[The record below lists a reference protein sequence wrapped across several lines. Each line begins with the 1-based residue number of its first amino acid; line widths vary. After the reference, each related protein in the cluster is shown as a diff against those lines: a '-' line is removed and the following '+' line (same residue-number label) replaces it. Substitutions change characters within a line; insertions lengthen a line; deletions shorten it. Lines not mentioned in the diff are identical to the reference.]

1 MIRADATMAPIG
13 GGLAPAE
20 VQAIAAIGGAPPP
33 AAAPAAARVP
43 ATAAPPARSVRAA
56 RPAALVAAAP
66 PPLVVLALLGAAAA
80 ACVAHALLR
89 VLDSPA
95 RNTLAASA
103 AAFAA
108 GSLADGRV
116 RRLLGSP
123 DTRC

>member
-95 RNTLAASA
+95 RNTLAASV

-116 RRLLGSP
+116 RRLLGKSGH
-123 DTRC
+123 

>member
-20 VQAIAAIGGAPPP
+20 VQAIAAIGGAAPPP

-43 ATAAPPARSVRAA
+43 ATAAPPARPVRAA
-56 RPAALVAAAP
+56 RPAALVATP

-116 RRLLGSP
+116 RRLLGKL
-123 DTRC
+123 

>member
-116 RRLLGSP
+116 RRLLGK
-123 DTRC
+123 REI

>member
-1 MIRADATMAPIG
+1 MAPIG

-20 VQAIAAIGGAPPP
+20 VRRSRRSAAPRRPRPRRGCARPR
-33 AAAPAAARVP
+33 AAAPRR
-43 ATAAPPARSVRAA
+43 RSVRAA

-116 RRLLGSP
+116 RRLLGKKSGH
-123 DTRC
+123 

>member
-43 ATAAPPARSVRAA
+43 ATAAPPARPVRAA
-56 RPAALVAAAP
+56 RPAALVATP

-116 RRLLGSP
+116 RRLLGKSSGH
-123 DTRC
+123 

>member
-43 ATAAPPARSVRAA
+43 APAAPAARSVRAA

-80 ACVAHALLR
+80 ACLAHALLR

-116 RRLLGSP
+116 RRLIN
-123 DTRC
+123 

>member
-1 MIRADATMAPIG
+1 MRAQLD
-13 GGLAPAE
+13 GLAAGY
-20 VQAIAAIGGAPPP
+20 ALG
-33 AAAPAAARVP
+33 
-43 ATAAPPARSVRAA
+43 RAA
-56 RPAALVAAAP
+56 LAAAP

-95 RNTLAASA
+95 RNTLAASV

-116 RRLLGSP
+116 RRLLGKSGH
-123 DTRC
+123 

>member
-1 MIRADATMAPIG
+1 MASTSATSASRAALRSSPSSRRRRD
-13 GGLAPAE
+13 
-20 VQAIAAIGGAPPP
+20 
-33 AAAPAAARVP
+33 AARV
-43 ATAAPPARSVRAA
+43 
-56 RPAALVAAAP
+56 AAP

-80 ACVAHALLR
+80 ACLAHALLR

-116 RRLLGSP
+116 RRLLGKSGH
-123 DTRC
+123 

>member
-20 VQAIAAIGGAPPP
+20 VQAIAAIGGVAPPP

-43 ATAAPPARSVRAA
+43 APAAPPARSVRAA
-56 RPAALVAAAP
+56 RPAARVAAAP

-116 RRLLGSP
+116 RRLLGKSSGH
-123 DTRC
+123 

>member
-43 ATAAPPARSVRAA
+43 ASAAPPARSVRAA
-56 RPAALVAAAP
+56 RPAALAP
-66 PPLVVLALLGAAAA
+66 PPLVVLVLLGAAAA
-80 ACVAHALLR
+80 ACLAHALLR

-116 RRLLGSP
+116 RRLLGKK
-123 DTRC
+123 

>member
-1 MIRADATMAPIG
+1 MAPIG

-33 AAAPAAARVP
+33 AAAPAAARP
-43 ATAAPPARSVRAA
+43 RDGGAAGAVRARRPARRA
-56 RPAALVAAAP
+56 RRR
-66 PPLVVLALLGAAAA
+66 AAAA
-80 ACVAHALLR
+80 RRPGAARRGRRGVRRHALLR

-108 GSLADGRV
+108 GSLADGRDG
-116 RRLLGSP
+116 R
-123 DTRC
+123 T

>member
-1 MIRADATMAPIG
+1 MSKTP
-13 GGLAPAE
+13 
-20 VQAIAAIGGAPPP
+20 QKNS
-33 AAAPAAARVP
+33 
-43 ATAAPPARSVRAA
+43 TSSVRTYSGV
-56 RPAALVAAAP
+56 AALAAAP
-66 PPLVVLALLGAAAA
+66 PPLVVLVLLGAAAA

-116 RRLLGSP
+116 RRLLGKK
-123 DTRC
+123 

>member
-20 VQAIAAIGGAPPP
+20 VQATAAIGGAPPP

-43 ATAAPPARSVRAA
+43 ATAPPPPRPVRA
-56 RPAALVAAAP
+56 RPAALAAAP

-116 RRLLGSP
+116 RQLLAK
-123 DTRC
+123 